1 MFKELDDNLK
11 SMNGEISK
19 LQSAVE
25 HIAQSKNAAE
35 QAVKTA
41 IELQTSFKTHLTS
54 VAEDVSKILDPHK
67 QLIKATE
74 TLTSTIS
81 AIDFPNRLDK
91 QDKEIKLLKMLLFVA
106 CGLVLIG
113 TVATILILIKQVDEK
128 RNEPIT
134 RYIKHLAES
143 ANFKGST
150 FNKHRNG
157 LTGNRFEMPNVSY
170 THPFSGKLS
179 QLEPT
184 YQTSNYEKR
193 NIMKNR

>member
-25 HIAQSKNAAE
+25 HITQSKNVAE

-41 IELQTSFKTHLTS
+41 SELQTSFKTHLTS
-54 VAEDVSKILDPHK
+54 VTEDVSKILDPHK

-74 TLTSTIS
+74 TLTNTIS

-91 QDKEIKLLKMLLFVA
+91 QEKEINLLKTLLFIV

-113 TVATILILIKQVDEK
+113 TVATILILKK
-128 RNEPIT
+128 
-134 RYIKHLAES
+134 
-143 ANFKGST
+143 
-150 FNKHRNG
+150 
-157 LTGNRFEMPNVSY
+157 
-170 THPFSGKLS
+170 
-179 QLEPT
+179 
-184 YQTSNYEKR
+184 
-193 NIMKNR
+193 

>member
-67 QLIKATE
+67 QLIKSTE

-91 QDKEIKLLKMLLFVA
+91 QDKEIKLLKTLLFVV

-113 TVATILILIKQVDEK
+113 TVATILILIK
-128 RNEPIT
+128 
-134 RYIKHLAES
+134 
-143 ANFKGST
+143 
-150 FNKHRNG
+150 
-157 LTGNRFEMPNVSY
+157 
-170 THPFSGKLS
+170 
-179 QLEPT
+179 
-184 YQTSNYEKR
+184 
-193 NIMKNR
+193 

>member
-25 HIAQSKNAAE
+25 HIAQSKNVAE

-41 IELQTSFKTHLTS
+41 TQLQTSFNTHLTS
-54 VAEDVSKILDPHK
+54 VTEDVSKILDPHK

-81 AIDFPNRLDK
+81 AIDFPSRLDK
-91 QDKEIKLLKMLLFVA
+91 QDKEINLLKILLFTV

-113 TVATILILIKQVDEK
+113 TIATILILKK
-128 RNEPIT
+128 
-134 RYIKHLAES
+134 
-143 ANFKGST
+143 
-150 FNKHRNG
+150 
-157 LTGNRFEMPNVSY
+157 
-170 THPFSGKLS
+170 
-179 QLEPT
+179 
-184 YQTSNYEKR
+184 
-193 NIMKNR
+193 